1 MERNNLLEVE
11 HLSVHIPSTAG
22 TVQAVRDVS
31 FAVAPGEVLA
41 LVGES
46 GCGKSILCK
55 SVMKLLPKRA
65 SIVSGTIRADG
76 RDITRCS
83 EREMRNLRG
92 KLFSM
97 VFQDPLTA
105 LNPTIPIGKQ
115 IAEAVTIH
123 QKGLSKAQVQERVIE
138 LMTLVGIAHPLERAK
153 LYPYHFSGGMRQRC
167 VLAMALAGRPK
178 ILFADEP
185 TTSLDVTIQ
194 AQILDLLRDIQ
205 RKLDTATVFVS
216 HDLGVVARVADR
228 VAVMYAGQIIESG
241 TLEDIFTSEEH
252 HPYTKGLFGAIPN
265 LKVDARRLSP
275 IEGLMPD
282 PSNLPSG
289 CHFHD
294 RCPHCMDIC
303 REQEPAIYSNGTHC
317 IACHLYDGWDG
328 KKEETT

>member
-1 MERNNLLEVE
+1 MAVLLDYQHVEV
-11 HLSVHIPSTAG
+11 SFNGDPVVH
-22 TVQAVRDVS
+22 DVS
-31 FAVAPGEVLA
+31 FQLHPGEILG

-46 GCGKSILCK
+46 GSGKSTLLKAAMGLLGSSGMVTRGDIWFEGK
-55 SVMKLLPKRA
+55 SLPDVPPK
-65 SIVSGTIRADG
+65 
-76 RDITRCS
+76 
-83 EREMRNLRG
+83 EMRRICG
-92 KLFSM
+92 EKIGM
-97 VFQDPLTA
+97 IFQDPMTS
-105 LNPTIPIGKQ
+105 LNPVYTIGNQIVEVILLHTKKTKQ
-115 IAEAVTIH
+115 EAW
-123 QKGLSKAQVQERVIE
+123 ARARE
-138 LMTLVGIAHPLERAK
+138 LLELVGINEPDRRLK
-153 LYPYHFSGGMRQRC
+153 QYPHELSGGMRQR
-167 VLAMALAGRPK
+167 VMIAMALACNPK
-178 ILFADEP
+178 VIIADEP
-185 TTSLDVTIQ
+185 TTALDVTIQ
-194 AQILDLLRDIQ
+194 AQVLDLIKDLSNEYQTSVIMI
-205 RKLDTATVFVS
+205 T
-216 HDLGVVARVADR
+216 HDLGIVAQVCDK

>member
-31 FAVAPGEVLA
+31 FAVAPGEV
-41 LVGES
+41 
-46 GCGKSILCK
+46 LCK

-123 QKGLSKAQVQERVIE
+123 
-138 LMTLVGIAHPLERAK
+138 
-153 LYPYHFSGGMRQRC
+153 
-167 VLAMALAGRPK
+167 
-178 ILFADEP
+178 
-185 TTSLDVTIQ
+185 
-194 AQILDLLRDIQ
+194 
-205 RKLDTATVFVS
+205 
-216 HDLGVVARVADR
+216 
-228 VAVMYAGQIIESG
+228 
-241 TLEDIFTSEEH
+241 
-252 HPYTKGLFGAIPN
+252 
-265 LKVDARRLSP
+265 
-275 IEGLMPD
+275 
-282 PSNLPSG
+282 
-289 CHFHD
+289 
-294 RCPHCMDIC
+294 
-303 REQEPAIYSNGTHC
+303 
-317 IACHLYDGWDG
+317 
-328 KKEETT
+328 